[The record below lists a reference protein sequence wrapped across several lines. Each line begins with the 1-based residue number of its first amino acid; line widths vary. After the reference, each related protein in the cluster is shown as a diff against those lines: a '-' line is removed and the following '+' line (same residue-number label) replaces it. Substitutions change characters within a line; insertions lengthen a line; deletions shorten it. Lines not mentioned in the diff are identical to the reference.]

1 MFFFIPETF
10 LARIALP
17 LPGQSHNGGQRDGG
31 GRTQQSSAHSY
42 APEVG
47 WYTYCSEKPV
57 VVVTAS
63 SYQPERSTGA
73 LLCTVEYDVAVPDRA
88 IPHYSSSV
96 SSHAHLKRN
105 YYDGINREDL
115 GLLPLPSSS
124 PDFSG
129 LSDGR
134 KGDFARERDFQA
146 LLYQQDNLDQNDPR
160 NEHLLYL
167 QSRGPVIKDRD
178 VFLLNGLDFSVSF
191 KEKSGIPYTN
201 YVALSQPLRMRLLM
215 LRDLKPHLF
224 TVPIPLSEDVIKN
237 SDLYMSILSSQ
248 STTYSSYPGEG
259 FSGEGSVLGEGSLID
274 DYDPDSLTLQHLA
287 SKTRISSFLEHV
299 RDSHTALT
307 KKHRKKKQSTA
318 SAVAETEYYFV
329 DEMEEIIFL
338 PPRKRA
344 LRPKANVRT
353 AQTMDVSKCDL
364 LIQIV
369 GAKNVPLRVE
379 IDEEQFTSSGGLNI
393 NVSKPR
399 KGGPTSSQDKSLE
412 RDQVEVEDGG
422 VSVGASTDKAL
433 NLNVNRPLITGELL
447 DATKMREKMRART
460 FVEVQFQEGLCYTT
474 GMEGGSPLWKQ
485 SLSLPFRPPSGDYT
499 PDSLSRVRP
508 VFISFFMVMI
518 VMMMMIVFNKFD
530 CIKQVNLFFSILFLL
545 VYYQKFHFYALT
557 KIS

>member
-1 MFFFIPETF
+1 MYVYIFFLNVIFYITETF
-10 LARIALP
+10 LARVALP
-17 LPGQSHNGGQRDGG
+17 LPGQSHNGGQKDGR

-42 APEVG
+42 APIVG

-57 VVVTAS
+57 VVVAAS

-88 IPHYSSSV
+88 IPHYSSSI
-96 SSHAHLKRN
+96 SSYAHLKRN

-124 PDFSG
+124 PDYSA

-146 LLYQQDNLDQNDPR
+146 LLYQQDILDQNDPR

-178 VFLLNGLDFSVSF
+178 VFLLSGLDFSVSF
-191 KEKSGIPYTN
+191 KEKGGMPYTN

-259 FSGEGSVLGEGSLID
+259 SSGEGSSGEGCLTGEGSLID
-274 DYDPDSLTLQHLA
+274 DYDPDSLTLQHMA
-287 SKTRISSFLEHV
+287 SKTKISSFLERV

-307 KKHRKKKQSTA
+307 KQHRKKKQSTA
-318 SAVAETEYYFV
+318 SAVSETEYYLV
-329 DEMEEIIFL
+329 DEMEEIVFL

-353 AQTMDVSKCDL
+353 AQTMDILKCDL

-379 IDEEQFTSSGGLNI
+379 IDEEQFTSTGGLNV
-393 NVSKPR
+393 NTVKPR
-399 KGGPTSSQDKSLE
+399 KGPRSSQDRSLE

-422 VSVGASTDKAL
+422 VGTSTDKAL
-433 NLNVNRPLITGELL
+433 NLNLNRPLITGELL

-460 FVEVQFQEGLCYTT
+460 FVEVRFQEGLCYTT

-499 PDSLSRVRP
+499 PDSLSRVSNI
-508 VFISFFMVMI
+508 FISFM
-518 VMMMMIVFNKFD
+518 
-530 CIKQVNLFFSILFLL
+530 
-545 VYYQKFHFYALT
+545 
-557 KIS
+557 